1 MIVLKVLA
9 ALLTLFTARTVV
21 LEYKKYTT
29 RKLLLADGFCD
40 LLSFIKGELSCRLR
54 PVAEW
59 AKEFHNAA
67 LSESGFLDEL
77 LKRGSLIDA
86 FRLPSHSC
94 LGEEMTRLLSGY
106 FSSFGKTYKDEEEGE
121 ACRVFDELMRLS
133 ARERADSQRSLKTVR
148 VITYAVA
155 LGVIILII

>member
-106 FSSFGKTYKDEEEGE
+106 FSSFGKTRKRGR
-121 ACRVFDELMRLS
+121 RVELLTSLCAFRQGNVPILS
-133 ARERADSQRSLKTVR
+133 GALKR
-148 VITYAVA
+148 CE
-155 LGVIILII
+155 